1 LTRSETTFATQR
13 ARRSSLAEEVKHVR
27 EHNVQG
33 LRCRE
38 CEAQYPIQ
46 ARAVC
51 DECFGPVEVVYD
63 FERIRSSINAEAFP
77 VGDPSLWR
85 YAPLLPDLAPDLRVD
100 LGAGWTPLRR
110 ASRLGDAVGLSD
122 VWIKNDTVN
131 PTGSFKDRVV
141 SVALSVA
148 RVLGFDMV
156 ACASTGNLAG
166 ATAAAAAAAGMR
178 CYVFV
183 PRDLERAKIV
193 SAAVYGATVVAV
205 DGSYDQANRLCSE
218 IAEAYPWAFVNAS
231 LRPYYAEGSKTLA
244 FETAE
249 QLGWTL
255 PDHVVVPIASGALL
269 TKIRQGF
276 EEVAEAGL
284 VHPSGVRVSGAQAT
298 GCSPV
303 SRAFREGSGEIHPQR
318 PATIARSLAIGDPAD
333 GAYALSAVRE
343 TGGAIEDVS
352 DEEIREAIRL
362 LARTEGIF
370 AETAGGVTIAVL
382 RKLRDRGVIDERE
395 RTVAYVTGNGLK
407 TVDALE
413 ASMGPALEVRPT
425 IESFEAAGGQAPNP
439 IEVGS

>member
-1 LTRSETTFATQR
+1 
-13 ARRSSLAEEVKHVR
+13 
-27 EHNVQG
+27 
-33 LRCRE
+33 
-38 CEAQYPIQ
+38 
-46 ARAVC
+46 
-51 DECFGPVEVVYD
+51 
-63 FERIRSSINAEAFP
+63 
-77 VGDPSLWR
+77 
-85 YAPLLPDLAPDLRVD
+85 VD

-110 ASRLGDAVGLSD
+110 ASRLGDALGLSD
-122 VWIKNDTVN
+122 LWIKNDTVN

-148 RVLGFDMV
+148 RVFGFDTV

-166 ATAAAAAAAGMR
+166 AAAAAAAAAGMR

-183 PRDLERAKIV
+183 PRDLETAKIV
-193 SAAVYGATVVAV
+193 SAAAYGATVVAV
-205 DGSYDQANRLCSE
+205 DGSYDQTNRLCSE
-218 IAEAYPWAFVNAS
+218 IAEAYPWAFVNVS

-255 PDHVVVPIASGALL
+255 PDHIVVPIASGALL
-269 TKIRQGF
+269 TKIRQAF
-276 EEVAEAGL
+276 EQLAEAGL
-284 VHPSGVRVSGAQAT
+284 VQPSVVRVSGAQAT

-303 SRAFREGSGEIHPQR
+303 SQAFREGSDVIHPQR

-333 GAYALSAVRE
+333 GADALSAVRE
-343 TGGAIEDVS
+343 TKGAIEDVS
-352 DEEIREAIRL
+352 DDEIREGITL

-382 RKLRDRGVIDERE
+382 RRLREGGVIGERE

-425 IESFEAAGGQAPNP
+425 IESFEAAAERAPIAP
-439 IEVGS
+439 GVLS

>member
-1 LTRSETTFATQR
+1 M
-13 ARRSSLAEEVKHVR
+13 R
-27 EHNVQG
+27 EHNVRE

-38 CEAQYPIQ
+38 CGAHYPIQ

-63 FERIRSSINAEAFP
+63 FDRVQSSIGAETISHGP
-77 VGDPSLWR
+77 PSLWR
-85 YAPLLPDLAPDLRVD
+85 YAALLPDLLPELRVD

-110 ASRLGDAVGLSD
+110 ASRLGDALGLYD
-122 VWIKNDTVN
+122 LWIKNDTVN

-148 RVLGFDMV
+148 RVFGFDTV

-166 ATAAAAAAAGMR
+166 AAAAAAAAAGMR

-183 PRDLERAKIV
+183 PRDLETAKIV
-193 SAAVYGATVVAV
+193 SAAAYGARVVAV
-205 DGSYDQANRLCSE
+205 DGSYDQTNRLCSE
-218 IAEAYPWAFVNAS
+218 IAEAYPWAFVNVS

-269 TKIRQGF
+269 TKIRQAF
-276 EEVAEAGL
+276 EQLAEAGL
-284 VHPSGVRVSGAQAT
+284 VQPSVVRVSGAQAT

-303 SRAFREGSGEIHPQR
+303 SKAFREGSDVIHPQR

-343 TGGAIEDVS
+343 TNGAIEDVS
-352 DEEIREAIRL
+352 DDEIREGITL

-382 RKLRDRGVIDERE
+382 RRLREGGVIGERE

-425 IESFEAAGGQAPNP
+425 IESFEAAAERAP
-439 IEVGS
+439 IELGVLS

>member
-1 LTRSETTFATQR
+1 M
-13 ARRSSLAEEVKHVR
+13 H
-27 EHNVQG
+27 EHNVRD

-38 CEAQYPIQ
+38 CGAHYPIQ
-46 ARAVC
+46 ARALC
-51 DECFGPVEVVYD
+51 DECLGPVEVVYD
-63 FERIRSSINAEAFP
+63 FDRVRSSIGAETISHGP
-77 VGDPSLWR
+77 PSLWR
-85 YAPLLPDLAPDLRVD
+85 YAALLPDLSPELRVD

-110 ASRLGDAVGLSD
+110 ASRLGDALGLSD
-122 VWIKNDTVN
+122 LWIKNDTVN

-148 RVLGFDMV
+148 RVFGFDTV

-166 ATAAAAAAAGMR
+166 AVAAAAAAAGMR

-183 PRDLERAKIV
+183 PRDLETAKIV
-193 SAAVYGATVVAV
+193 SAAAYGATVVAV
-205 DGSYDQANRLCSE
+205 EGSYDQTNRLCSE
-218 IAEAYPWAFVNAS
+218 IAEAYPWAFVNVS

-276 EEVAEAGL
+276 EQLAESGL
-284 VHPSGVRVSGAQAT
+284 VQPSVVRVSGAQAT

-303 SRAFREGSGEIHPQR
+303 SRAFREGSDEIHPQR

-343 TGGAIEDVS
+343 TTGAIEDVA
-352 DEEIREAIRL
+352 DEEILEGMTL

-382 RKLRDRGVIDERE
+382 RRLREGGVIGERE

-407 TVDALE
+407 TVDSLE

-425 IESFEAAGGQAPNP
+425 IESFEAAAERAP
-439 IEVGS
+439 IALEVRS

>member
-1 LTRSETTFATQR
+1 
-13 ARRSSLAEEVKHVR
+13 VKDVR
-27 EHNVQG
+27 EHNVRE

-38 CEAQYPIQ
+38 CGAHYAIQ
-46 ARAVC
+46 TRAVC

-63 FERIRSSINAEAFP
+63 FDRVRSSIGAETISHGP
-77 VGDPSLWR
+77 PSLWR
-85 YAPLLPDLAPDLRVD
+85 YAPLLPDLAPELRVD

-110 ASRLGDAVGLSD
+110 APRLGDALGLSD
-122 VWIKNDTVN
+122 LWVKNDTVN

-148 RVLGFDMV
+148 RVFGFDTV

-166 ATAAAAAAAGMR
+166 AAAAAAAAAGMR

-183 PRDLERAKIV
+183 PRDLETAKIV
-193 SAAVYGATVVAV
+193 SAAAYGATVVAV
-205 DGSYDQANRLCSE
+205 DGSYDQTNRLCVE
-218 IAEAYPWAFVNAS
+218 IAEAYPWAFVNVS

-276 EEVAEAGL
+276 EELAEAGL
-284 VHPSGVRVSGAQAT
+284 VQPSMVRVSGAQAT

-303 SRAFREGSGEIHPQR
+303 SQAFREGSDEIHPQR

-343 TGGAIEDVS
+343 TKGAIEDVS
-352 DEEIREAIRL
+352 DEEIREGITL

-370 AETAGGVTIAVL
+370 AETAGGVTIAAL
-382 RKLRDRGVIDERE
+382 RRLRERGVIDEGE

-413 ASMGPALEVRPT
+413 ASMGPELEVRPT
-425 IESFEAAGGQAPNP
+425 IESFEAAIRQARIPL
-439 IEVGS
+439 EVRS

>member
-1 LTRSETTFATQR
+1 M
-13 ARRSSLAEEVKHVR
+13 R
-27 EHNVQG
+27 EHNVRE

-38 CEAQYPIQ
+38 CGANYPIQ

-51 DECFGPVEVVYD
+51 DQCFGPVEVVYD
-63 FERIRSSINAEAFP
+63 FDRVRSSIGAETISHGP
-77 VGDPSLWR
+77 PSLWR
-85 YAPLLPDLAPDLRVD
+85 YAPLLPDLAPELRVD

-110 ASRLGDAVGLSD
+110 ASRLGDALGLSD
-122 VWIKNDTVN
+122 LWVKNDTVN

-148 RVLGFDMV
+148 RVFGFDTV

-166 ATAAAAAAAGMR
+166 AAAAAAAAAGMR

-183 PRDLERAKIV
+183 PRDLETAKIV
-193 SAAVYGATVVAV
+193 SAAAYGATVVAV
-205 DGSYDQANRLCSE
+205 DGSYDQTNRLCVE
-218 IAEAYPWAFVNAS
+218 IAEAYPWAFVNVS

-276 EEVAEAGL
+276 EELAEAGL
-284 VHPSGVRVSGAQAT
+284 VQPSVVRVSGAQAT

-303 SRAFREGSGEIHPQR
+303 SQAFREGSDEIHPQR

-343 TGGAIEDVS
+343 TKGAIEDVS
-352 DEEIREAIRL
+352 DEEIREGITL

-370 AETAGGVTIAVL
+370 AETAGGVTIAAL
-382 RKLRDRGVIDERE
+382 RRLRERGVIDERE

-425 IESFEAAGGQAPNP
+425 IESFEAAAGQARIPL
-439 IEVGS
+439 EVRS